1 MIEREFIGWK
11 VQDYVWFGRMEM
23 EDFAVK
29 FVGGDFLQWND
40 SGVFLLHFGILLAH
54 FSHA

>member
-1 MIEREFIGWK
+1 MIEREFIGWE
-11 VQDYVWFGRMEM
+11 VQDYVWFGRTEM